1 MANSTHWAIIGTG
14 SIAHKFA
21 TGLKALPAAKLQ
33 AVGSRSEDRADEFG
47 DEFSVPDRYD
57 SYEELAEA
65 DEVDVVYVA
74 TPHPFH
80 CENTIMCLEAGK
92 AVLCEKPFAVNHRQA
107 EEMARCA
114 RDNNLFCMEGMWTR
128 FFPLMDQVRTLLDE
142 GTIGDPR
149 MLQVD
154 FGFRAGWDPDSRLLN
169 PELAG
174 GSLLDVGVYCTA
186 LASMIFGRPFDLTGF
201 ANIGET
207 GVDEQA
213 AWVFT
218 YEGGELAACS
228 SAVRTNT
235 PMEAIING
243 TDGRIRIHSPWWIP
257 TSMTVEKAEQEPEEM
272 EFPLEGN
279 GMNYEAAAVMHCLQQ
294 NKTEHPIMPLDE
306 TLEIA
311 RTMDELRAQWQLK
324 YPFEE

>member
-1 MANSTHWAIIGTG
+1 
-14 SIAHKFA
+14 
-21 TGLKALPAAKLQ
+21 
-33 AVGSRSEDRADEFG
+33 
-47 DEFSVPDRYD
+47 
-57 SYEELAEA
+57 
-65 DEVDVVYVA
+65 
-74 TPHPFH
+74 
-80 CENTIMCLEAGK
+80 
-92 AVLCEKPFAVNHRQA
+92 
-107 EEMARCA
+107 
-114 RDNNLFCMEGMWTR
+114 MEGMWTR
-128 FFPLMDQVRTLLDE
+128 FFPLMDKVRELLED
-142 GTIGDPR
+142 GAIGEPR

-154 FGFRAGWDPDSRLLN
+154 FGFRGGWDPESRLLN
-169 PELAG
+169 PDLAG

-186 LASMIFGRPFDLTGF
+186 LSYMIFGRPFDLTGF
-201 ANIGET
+201 AHIGET

-218 YEGGELAACS
+218 YEDGELASCS

-243 TDGRIRIHSPWWIP
+243 TEGRIRIHSPWWIP
-257 TSMTVEKAEQEPEEM
+257 TSMTVDTAEQEPEEM

-294 NKTEHPIMPLDE
+294 DKLEHPIMPLDE
-306 TLEIA
+306 TLQIS